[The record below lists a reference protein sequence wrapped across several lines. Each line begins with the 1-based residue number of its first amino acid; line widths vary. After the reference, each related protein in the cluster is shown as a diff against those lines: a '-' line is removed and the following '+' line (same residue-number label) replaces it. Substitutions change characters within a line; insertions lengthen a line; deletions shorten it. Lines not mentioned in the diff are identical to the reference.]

1 MADSRWRMADGRW
14 SRAIGHTLYAICRL
28 LWSGGAVCLLAL
40 SLMAPSPAPCV
51 TPERQPTAI
60 LIDADSGRPLRDLD
74 ADAPR
79 PPGSLNQLML
89 LLLSLEQSALGL
101 LPLQVPVTLSNAAV
115 NAAGGF
121 RVLLQAEKAY
131 LLNDLLKA
139 VTVASANDA
148 AVAAA
153 EAIAGSVAGCV
164 ELMNARAQRL
174 GMAATRYSSV
184 GNVSGTA
191 TAAAEETTSARD
203 LARLAQALLRFPPV
217 LEWASVPGV
226 PFDDGAALLRN
237 TNQLLGAVPGV
248 DGLQASAV
256 RVGHGASYSVVATA
270 QRGALRLV
278 AVVLD
283 APDTATRYSMAADL
297 LEWGFAHY
305 ERVDVVKEG
314 EALNLAVRV
323 LRGSVS
329 QLTPV
334 ATRALSLLRER
345 GDERDLQLRYQLPAA
360 VIAPLKRRQLI
371 GEVIVE
377 EEGQLL
383 AVIPLSS
390 PISVAAVG
398 VLSVSGP

>member
-1 MADSRWRMADGRW
+1 MR
-14 SRAIGHTLYAICRL
+14 
-28 LWSGGAVCLLAL
+28 WSGGAVWLLGL
-40 SLMAPSPAPCV
+40 SLMAPAPAACV

-60 LIDADSGRPLRDLD
+60 LIDADSGRSLREVD
-74 ADAPR
+74 ADVPR
-79 PPGSLNQLML
+79 PVGSLSQLML

-121 RVLLQAEKAY
+121 RVPLQAEKTY
-131 LLNDLLKA
+131 LLSDLLKA

-153 EAIAGSVAGCV
+153 EAVGGSVLGCV

-174 GMAATRYSSV
+174 GLAATHYSSI

-191 TAAAEETTSARD
+191 TAAAEVTSARD
-203 LARLAQALLRFPPV
+203 LARLAQALLRYPPV
-217 LEWASVPGV
+217 LEWASVSGV

-256 RVGHGASYSVVATA
+256 HVGHGASYSVVATA
-270 QRGALRLV
+270 HRGALRLV

-283 APDTATRYSMAADL
+283 APDTATRYSLAADL

-305 ERVDVVKEG
+305 ERVEVVKEG
-314 EALNLAVRV
+314 EPVNLTVRV
-323 LRGSVS
+323 LRGAVS

-334 ATRALSLLRER
+334 AMRTLSLLRQR
-345 GDERDLQLRYQLPAA
+345 GDECDLELRYQLPAA
-360 VIAPLKRRQLI
+360 VSAPLKRQQLI

-377 EEGQLL
+377 QKGQLL

-390 PISVAAVG
+390 PISVAAEG
-398 VLSVSGP
+398 VLSVSRP